1 MRGNDLLLCQERFK
15 LNIIGEKKITERVF
29 RHLSKLSKDMVQS
42 LALEVFERHLD
53 VALGDV
59 V

>member
-15 LNIIGEKKITERVF
+15 LNIIGKKKITERVF